1 MIIHH
6 SLQGFSEVS
15 GSIAMSVKIHQEYC
29 GKLPGCCELWASG
42 RIWVQIHGSVYD
54 TRHVLFCHAAAKSL
68 QSCPTHFLLWRH
80 LNSVPQSCPTLC
92 EPMHCSIPAFL
103 PITNSQSLFKL
114 MSIESVMT
122 SNHLILCHPLLFL
135 PSIIPASGSLLIS
148 QFFTSG
154 GQSIG
159 VLASASVLPM
169 NIQD

>member
-1 MIIHH
+1 MEHENDH
-6 SLQGFSEVS
+6 SSFLMRILWSIWINVVA
-15 GSIAMSVKIHQEYC
+15 IAMSVKIHQECC

-42 RIWVQIHGSVYD
+42 RVWVQIHGSVYD
-54 TRHVLFCHAAAKSL
+54 TQHVLFSHNVTWSQSLSCVQLFVTPCTAACQAS
-68 QSCPTHFLLWRH
+68 
-80 LNSVPQSCPTLC
+80 
-92 EPMHCSIPAFL
+92 L

-169 NIQD
+169 NIRTSFL